1 MADISI
7 RWTFLNLSLRTIS
20 VLPKIVPFSFGDGPV
35 NSGESIQVVCSVSKG
50 DRPLTISWSFY
61 GEALSSDM
69 GLTTQMLGDTTN
81 FLSIPSAGPSNQG
94 NYTCIAKNS
103 AGLDAYTSQLVVY
116 GIHNWSCNV
125 KHDQKNIEN
134 NC

>member
-1 MADISI
+1 MLPRNNTHLLKISLGGAHI
-7 RWTFLNLSLRTIS
+7 LFNNFNLLLSTIS

-50 DRPLTISWSFY
+50 DRPLTITWSFY
-61 GEALSSDM
+61 GEVLSSDM
-69 GLTTQMLGDTTN
+69 GITTQMLGDTTN

-103 AGLDAYTSQLVVY
+103 AGFDTYTSQLVVY
-116 GIHNWSCNV
+116 GIQKWS
-125 KHDQKNIEN
+125 
-134 NC
+134 